1 MQDALDRAPAL
12 PSGWLLGARRHERGW
27 LAASLR
33 FEFYAPLCGAAAEAA
48 THAVLAARRPLPT
61 AAMFGELSH
70 DWENITRN
78 EIIAYMKSLRP
89 TMPHFDLLGARHHVL
104 LDQPLAFASSIK
116 QQMENWLAQGA
127 FD

>member
-1 MQDALDRAPAL
+1 MYRDFPMGRDWPEIYRDL
-12 PSGWLLGARRHERGW
+12 
-27 LAASLR
+27 
-33 FEFYAPLCGAAAEAA
+33 
-48 THAVLAARRPLPT
+48 PLPT

-70 DWENITRN
+70 DWENITRK
-78 EIIAYMKSLRP
+78 EIIAYMKGLRP

-116 QQMENWLAQGA
+116 QQMENLIVQGA